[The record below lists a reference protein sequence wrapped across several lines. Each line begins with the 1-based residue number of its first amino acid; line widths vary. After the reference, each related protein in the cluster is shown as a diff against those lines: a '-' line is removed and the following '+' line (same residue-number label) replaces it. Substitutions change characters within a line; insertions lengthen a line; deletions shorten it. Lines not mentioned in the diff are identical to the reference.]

1 MKKILLICLVAF
13 AGGLACNDLYAQY
26 IPLNIESED
35 NYRARKSFQDN
46 APSADVV
53 KTYISAD
60 FQDSKSNLAYA
71 FWNDGIVKDY
81 LHNISGTYYV
91 GEAVG
96 YQISKVYIR
105 WNHGGTQNA
114 TLNYGE
120 RSDGR
125 PVLRVYTNSG
135 TFVYK
140 PM

>member
-1 MKKILLICLVAF
+1 MRKILFALFVAF
-13 AGGLACNDLYAQY
+13 AGGFVCNELYAQY
-26 IPLNIESED
+26 IPINIESEE
-35 NYRARKSFQDN
+35 NYRARKSFQN
-46 APSADVV
+46 NTPPANVV
-53 KTYISAD
+53 KTYIRAD
-60 FQDSKSNLAYA
+60 FKDSKSNLAYA

-91 GEAVG
+91 GEAAG

-105 WNHGGTQNA
+105 WSHGGTQNA

-125 PVLRVYTNSG
+125 PVLRVYSNSG